1 MSKKDYLKEEIG
13 VLKEEYRNIFLIFL
27 TVGTGSFASFYQVL
41 LGKVP
46 IWIAIVGLV
55 GIVLTLFIAI
65 MIQKKRHDIDE
76 KLNELEEIE

>member
-1 MSKKDYLKEEIG
+1 MSRKDYLKEEVG

-41 LGKVP
+41 LSVVP
-46 IWIAIVGLV
+46 IWISIVGIA

-65 MIQKKRHDIDE
+65 MIQKKRHDIDT

>member
-1 MSKKDYLKEEIG
+1 MSRKDYLKEEVG

-41 LGKVP
+41 LSSVP
-46 IWIAIVGLV
+46 IWISIIGIA

-65 MIQKKRHDIDE
+65 MIQKKRHDIDA

>member
-1 MSKKDYLKEEIG
+1 MSRKDYLKEEVG

-41 LGKVP
+41 LSAVP
-46 IWIAIVGLV
+46 IWISIVGIA

-65 MIQKKRHDIDE
+65 MIQKKRHDIDA

>member
-1 MSKKDYLKEEIG
+1 MARKDYLKEEIG

-41 LGKVP
+41 LNKVP
-46 IWIAIVGLV
+46 MWVAIIGLV
-55 GIVLTLFIAI
+55 GIVLTLFVAI

-76 KLNELEEIE
+76 KLNQLEEIE

>member
-1 MSKKDYLKEEIG
+1 MS
-13 VLKEEYRNIFLIFL
+13 
-27 TVGTGSFASFYQVL
+27 GTILYQVL

-46 IWIAIVGLV
+46 MWIAIVGLV

-76 KLNELEEIE
+76 KLNQLEEIE

>member
-1 MSKKDYLKEEIG
+1 MSKKDCLKEEIG

-46 IWIAIVGLV
+46 IWIAIVGLI

-76 KLNELEEIE
+76 KLNQLEEIE